1 MAELETYL
9 RDLGRRVEFP
19 PTPDFTGHVRAQ
31 LRPQRRD
38 WRRPAAIALAVLA
51 VAIGAALAV
60 PSARSAI
67 LEWLGLEG
75 VTITRVESLPAV
87 PATGNLDLGQELP
100 LAQARRRAT
109 WLVVLSDAP
118 DHVYL
123 SSGIPGGKVTL
134 LWGSPTKVR
143 LLLTEFRGEAYLEKI
158 VTPATKV
165 ELVQVGSAPAAWIPD
180 PHVVL
185 YRDRN
190 GQTREDTARLA
201 GHTLLWQRG
210 DVTLRLEGRV
220 SREEALRIARS
231 AR

>member
-109 WLVVLSDAP
+109 WLVVPSDAP

-158 VTPATKV
+158 VTQQPKWSSSRWAAPRQPGSPIRTSSSTATGMGKPERTRPASRVTRSS
-165 ELVQVGSAPAAWIPD
+165 GSAA
-180 PHVVL
+180 
-185 YRDRN
+185 
-190 GQTREDTARLA
+190 T
-201 GHTLLWQRG
+201 
-210 DVTLRLEGRV
+210 
-220 SREEALRIARS
+220 SRS
-231 AR
+231 G

>member
-1 MAELETYL
+1 MAELETNL
-9 RDLGRRVEFP
+9 RELGRHVEFP
-19 PTPDFTGHVRAQ
+19 PAPDLAGPVRARLGRQ
-31 LRPQRRD
+31 GRD

-60 PSARSAI
+60 PSARTAI
-67 LEWLGLEG
+67 LEWL
-75 VTITRVESLPAV
+75 TRVEHLPAV
-87 PATGNLDLGQELP
+87 PAIGNLDLGQELP
-100 LAQARRRAT
+100 LAEAGRRAS
-109 WLVVLSDAP
+109 WLVVPSDAP
-118 DHVYL
+118 DHAYL
-123 SSGIPGGKVTL
+123 SSGIPGGKLTL

-143 LLLTEFRGEAYLEKI
+143 LLLTEFRGVAYLEKL
-158 VTPATKV
+158 VTPGTTL
-165 ELVQVGSAPAAWIPD
+165 ELVQVGTAPGAWIPD

-190 GQTREDTARLA
+190 GQTREDTARLV